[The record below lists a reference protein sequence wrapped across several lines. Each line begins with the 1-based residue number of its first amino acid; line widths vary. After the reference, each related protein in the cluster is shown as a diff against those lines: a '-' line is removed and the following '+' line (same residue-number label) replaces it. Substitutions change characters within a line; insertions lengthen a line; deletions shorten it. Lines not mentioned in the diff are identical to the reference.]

1 MCLAFVLQPIHIYRQ
16 LPVASMEALRP
27 EIRSKFEEQVYLLS
41 EKHGIPKNMISIKYG
56 PTK

>member
-1 MCLAFVLQPIHIYRQ
+1 MHVYRQ

-27 EIRSKFEEQVYLLS
+27 EIKSKFEEQVYLLS
-41 EKHGIPKNMISIKYG
+41 EKYGIPKDTISIKYG

>member
-1 MCLAFVLQPIHIYRQ
+1 MCRAFVLQPIHVYRQ

-27 EIRSKFEEQVYLLS
+27 EIKSKFEEQVYLLS
-41 EKHGIPKNMISIKYG
+41 EKYGIPKDTISIKYG